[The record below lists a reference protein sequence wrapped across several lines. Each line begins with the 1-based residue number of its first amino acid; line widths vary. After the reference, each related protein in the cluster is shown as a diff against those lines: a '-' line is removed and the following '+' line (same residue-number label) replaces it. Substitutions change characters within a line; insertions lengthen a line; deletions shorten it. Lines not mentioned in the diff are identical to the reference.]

1 VADSY
6 LTASREETPRY
17 EGAPT
22 TAPYRIATERFWFPI
37 DSGLISANPQH
48 LDRANELRGLLAP
61 PAPLIDGYEPGGNL
75 SQRFYPNNLV
85 VLLAMAGLV
94 PTITEGDATNEVQ
107 TLTGTGVA
115 AGDTWTIELPV
126 GLGGETTVNL
136 AGSATAATI
145 KAALEDLDGVRPGD
159 VVVTGGPV
167 STAPVVITFQGR
179 LAGQTIGVVTA
190 DSSAGSIAVVQ
201 TTPGSAGTVQ
211 DPDGNGVPAGA
222 YLVEFA
228 KATGAVAPSAQ
239 IIAAYGPQGVYLK
252 GQGFGV
258 STLTMNA
265 AGDVTA
271 DLMGLVVKRIADPGL
286 TPDHDAPSVLP
297 LRRGDLTINWLTGGA
312 RIQDFSLSLAN
323 SIERGEDLSIG
334 GYFPKHLEFTG
345 EPQRL
350 TGSITKGQIDA
361 DDYDALLAATTF
373 SATASWQSP
382 ATVGASGKS
391 YGVWVEMPA
400 CVHTGGDPDAL
411 ANARRFGATF
421 DFGAYLDES
430 TDRDFVISVVCGVES
445 VATFA

>member
-228 KATGAVAPSAQ
+228 
-239 IIAAYGPQGVYLK
+239 
-252 GQGFGV
+252 
-258 STLTMNA
+258 
-265 AGDVTA
+265 
-271 DLMGLVVKRIADPGL
+271 
-286 TPDHDAPSVLP
+286 
-297 LRRGDLTINWLTGGA
+297 
-312 RIQDFSLSLAN
+312 
-323 SIERGEDLSIG
+323 
-334 GYFPKHLEFTG
+334 
-345 EPQRL
+345 
-350 TGSITKGQIDA
+350 
-361 DDYDALLAATTF
+361 
-373 SATASWQSP
+373 
-382 ATVGASGKS
+382 
-391 YGVWVEMPA
+391 
-400 CVHTGGDPDAL
+400 
-411 ANARRFGATF
+411 
-421 DFGAYLDES
+421 
-430 TDRDFVISVVCGVES
+430 
-445 VATFA
+445 